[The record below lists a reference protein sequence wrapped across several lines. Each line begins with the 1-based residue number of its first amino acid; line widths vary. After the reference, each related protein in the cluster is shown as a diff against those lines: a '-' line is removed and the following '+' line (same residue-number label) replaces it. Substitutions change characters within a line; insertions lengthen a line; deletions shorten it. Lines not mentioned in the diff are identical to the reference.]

1 MPKPTFFRLPDEKR
15 ERLIK
20 AAYAEFTRAPF
31 AEASISNIIKDAGI
45 PRGSFYQYFE
55 DKSDVFFY
63 LLDQMRE
70 STQAWMKKTIDTHHG
85 DLYAALADVFDHV
98 IDELVDGPY
107 APFYRNVFM
116 YMDFHSA
123 AKISPTPAPQ
133 PPHGKGELIN
143 YMVAHIDR
151 SRLNVHSDAELH
163 LLIHMVMGM
172 FMQTVGYYYN
182 RLSQGEQISVAELK
196 RRLAQLLEWL
206 QNGTV
211 NKEERH
217 D

>member
-15 ERLIK
+15 QRLVT

-63 LLDQMRE
+63 LLDRMRQ
-70 STQAWMKKTIDTHHG
+70 STKTWMKDTIDAQAG
-85 DLYAALADVFDHV
+85 DFYAAIAEVFDHV
-98 IDELVDGPY
+98 INDLVDGPY

-123 AKISPTPAPQ
+123 SKMSPVHPPKPPQ
-133 PPHGKGELIN
+133 GKGELVG
-143 YMVAHIDR
+143 YLVAHVDR
-151 SRLNVHSDAELH
+151 SRLLLQSDEDLQ
-163 LLIHMVMGM
+163 LLIRMVMGL
-172 FMQTVGYYYN
+172 FMQTLGYYYN
-182 RLSQGEQISVAELK
+182 RLSQGEQIPITELK
-196 RRLAQLLEWL
+196 RRLAQELEWL
-206 QNGTV
+206 QHGTV
-211 NKEERH
+211 KKEEQH